1 MDKNKK
7 ATIDTINKRNN
18 KFFQYA
24 VTVALNH
31 QEIKKDAQKITKIKS
46 FINKYNREGI
56 NYPSEEN
63 GRKKFEKNNLA
74 IGLFILMFCMLIYIY
89 IYIYL
94 LIYICICPI
103 YVSKNNSNRQKAE
116 GWHCLVLENY
126 QHY

>member
-18 KFFQYA
+18 KFVQYA

-89 IYIYL
+89 IYIY
-94 LIYICICPI
+94 IYIFANI
-103 YVSKNNSNRQKAE
+103 YMYMSYLCFKK
-116 GWHCLVLENY
+116 
-126 QHY
+126 